1 MRIPID
7 EGPVFEIGKL
17 DFKGDL
23 FGTKE
28 EYFARLSTKSGATFN
43 RTRLGQDMQ
52 KLNDFYKDRGYA
64 YVNVT
69 PVKVEWKR
77 EHNLLSAVIPPSLEA
92 GPWVVRVEINDDTG
106 AIAGR
111 DFLEVAPASI
121 ARSE

>member
-1 MRIPID
+1 VQADIKI
-7 EGPVFEIGKL
+7 GPPRARWPQDTV
-17 DFKGDL
+17 
-23 FGTKE
+23 TVSV
-28 EYFARLSTKSGATFN
+28 RLSDA
-43 RTRLGQDMQ
+43 
-52 KLNDFYKDRGYA
+52 RGRPLPDDVMVKPVA